1 MIVSNVAICE
11 VCNLEYRGLIKAKII
26 YYEDSNDQLQLIKV
40 GEKGGCKC
48 NEVRQGGIASLKLD
62 KLLDLQSCY
71 IPVYP
76 YMNKKIQSTSA
87 QISALF
93 TKIKEKKALPVLEN
107 HPHHISE
114 ILFLC
119 ADSWVIE
126 QITMI
131 IVKFFCNRYS
141 NIWLC
146 SWMTKKI
153 IYDCIK

>member
-1 MIVSNVAICE
+1 MSICE

-26 YYEDSNDQLQLIKV
+26 FYEDPNDQLQLITVRGKRD
-40 GEKGGCKC
+40 CKC
-48 NEVRQGGIASLKLD
+48 YEARQNSIDPLRLD
-62 KLLDLQSCY
+62 KLLDRHSCY
-71 IPVYP
+71 VPVYP
-76 YMNKKIQSTSA
+76 YLSKKIQSSAA

-93 TKIKEKKALPVLEN
+93 TKIKEKKTLLVFEN
-107 HPHHISE
+107 YQNQISE

-131 IVKFFCNRYS
+131 IVKLFCNRYS

-146 SWMTKKI
+146 PWMAKKI